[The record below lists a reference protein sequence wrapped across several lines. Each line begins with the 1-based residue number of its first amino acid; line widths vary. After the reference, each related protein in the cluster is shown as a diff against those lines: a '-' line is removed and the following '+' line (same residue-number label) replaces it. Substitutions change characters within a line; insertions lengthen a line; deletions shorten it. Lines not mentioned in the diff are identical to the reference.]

1 MEKKRDGKQM
11 EELTDFACGI
21 WENSKKE
28 GETHERRTTAG
39 KRMRKEIRII
49 KWGRARKLENTEE
62 PDREKAILRGNQI

>member
-39 KRMRKEIRII
+39 KRMRKEMR
-49 KWGRARKLENTEE
+49 GRARKLENTEE

>member
-11 EELTDFACGI
+11 EELTGFACGI

-39 KRMRKEIRII
+39 KRMII
-49 KWGRARKLENTEE
+49 WGRERKLENTEDR
-62 PDREKAILRGNQI
+62 DREKVI